1 MTASPLFVAVLTMAL
16 IAGALAACAAGLS
29 GRATVGGTMRRSA
42 GSTSSLAS
50 LSTSGRSRPVVAAG
64 VVALLVLLVS
74 GWPVL
79 AVVAAL
85 GVVMWGP
92 LMSDHEAEHQRS
104 RVEGISKWLDDLR
117 DTLRG
122 SSMGLEEA
130 LEHSAMRPPAAIE
143 QALSAFL
150 VHRRQ
155 GFRTEDALQ
164 WLADDLAHPLGD
176 SAVAAMRLVASGV
189 AGAGRLHGTVEALA
203 ASARDELAARERID
217 RARAVYRHSMRRLV
231 VIAVLLIGYLRIA
244 AADLVRPYGS
254 PAGQVMLLVPLA
266 LWAGCILWL
275 RSLCRDDSRESRRP
289 RRQMSSGVVT

>member
-1 MTASPLFVAVLTMAL
+1 MNVPPLMVAIATMGL
-16 IAGALAACAAGLS
+16 VGGALAAFGAGLS
-29 GRATVGGTMRRSA
+29 GRT
-42 GSTSSLAS
+42 
-50 LSTSGRSRPVVAAG
+50 RPVRRGTRRVGPGAITGQSSRSFIVAS

-74 GWPVL
+74 RWPVL
-79 AVVAAL
+79 AIVSGV

-92 LMSDHEAEHQRS
+92 LMSDREAEEERA

-130 LEHSAMRPPAAIE
+130 LEHSASRPPAAIE
-143 QALSAFL
+143 PALTTFL

-164 WLADDLAHPLGD
+164 WLAHDLAHPLGD
-176 SAVAAMRLVASGV
+176 SAVAAMRLVVSGV

-231 VIAVLLIGYLRIA
+231 VIAILLIGYLRIT
-244 AADLVRPYGS
+244 AADLVRPYGTPS
-254 PAGQVMLLVPLA
+254 GQVMLLVPLG
-266 LWAGCILWL
+266 LWAACILWL
-275 RSLCRDDSRESRRP
+275 RSLCRDDSRSSRRP
-289 RRQMSSGVVT
+289 STDSSMVVAL

>member
-1 MTASPLFVAVLTMAL
+1 VSLPPLVVAGATTTLL
-16 IAGALAACAAGLS
+16 AGALLSVAIGSSRASSGLS
-29 GRATVGGTMRRSA
+29 GRRDASPTASRRSTA
-42 GSTSSLAS
+42 LTL
-50 LSTSGRSRPVVAAG
+50 SRPRLIAAAVVAF
-64 VVALLVLLVS
+64 LVLLVS

-79 AVVAAL
+79 SIVTGAAI
-85 GVVMWGP
+85 VMWEP
-92 LMSDHEAEHQRS
+92 LMSDRAADEERE

-130 LEHSAMRPPAAIE
+130 LEQSAMRPPAAIE
-143 QALSAFL
+143 PPLSAFL

-155 GFRTEDALQ
+155 GFRTEDALG

-176 SAVAAMRLVASGV
+176 SAVAAMRLVASGA

-231 VIAVLLIGYLRIA
+231 VIAALLIGYLRLA

-254 PAGQVMLLVPLA
+254 PTGQVMLLIPLA
-266 LWAGCILWL
+266 LWGACILWL
-275 RSLCRDDSRESRRP
+275 RALCRDDSTTA
-289 RRQMSSGVVT
+289 RQRAVTGATS

>member
-1 MTASPLFVAVLTMAL
+1 MTIPPLIVAVATMAL
-16 IAGALAACAAGLS
+16 
-29 GRATVGGTMRRSA
+29 VGGAVAALGMGASAHSLGRTSSSRRSA
-42 GSTSSLAS
+42 ARSSSPRSPRS
-50 LSTSGRSRPVVAAG
+50 LVVAG
-64 VVALLVLLVS
+64 VVALLVVLVS

-79 AVVAAL
+79 AIVAAV

-92 LMSDHEAEHQRS
+92 LMSDRDSEEERA

-143 QALSAFL
+143 PALSAFL

-231 VIAVLLIGYLRIA
+231 VIAVLLIAYLRIA

-254 PAGQVMLLVPLA
+254 PSGQVMLLVPLA
-266 LWAGCILWL
+266 LWSGCILWL
-275 RSLCRDDSRESRRP
+275 RSLCRDDASSA
-289 RRQMSSGVVT
+289 RRQRTELPSGAAS

>member
-1 MTASPLFVAVLTMAL
+1 MNVPPLAVAAASMVLLAAALVAVATGLSPRHS
-16 IAGALAACAAGLS
+16 LAAHARPAPVARL
-29 GRATVGGTMRRSA
+29 GRVAPTRTR
-42 GSTSSLAS
+42 L
-50 LSTSGRSRPVVAAG
+50 VVAVVVG
-64 VVALLVLLVS
+64 VLVVLAS

-79 AVVAAL
+79 ALVTAL
-85 GVVMWGP
+85 AIVMWEP
-92 LMSDHEAEHQRS
+92 LMSDRAADEERA

-130 LEHSAMRPPAAIE
+130 LEQSAMRPPAAIE
-143 QALSAFL
+143 APLASFL

-155 GFRTEDALQ
+155 GFRTDDALG
-164 WLADDLAHPLGD
+164 WLGDELAHPLGD

-231 VIAVLLIGYLRIA
+231 VIAALLIGYLRLA

-254 PAGQVMLLVPLA
+254 PTGQVMLLIPLG
-266 LWAGCILWL
+266 LWTACILWL
-275 RSLCRDDSRESRRP
+275 RSLCRDDSP
-289 RRQMSSGVVT
+289 RVRTRATRGAAA